1 MINAAVQKGPVMGHH
16 QKAPLSA
23 QIVRQFLPSRSVEM
37 IGRLIDEQKGIVPQK
52 QCRQKRFR
60 VLSKRETCKGLPQQ
74 LFGQIQQGTF
84 PRDLPILRSRRS
96 SANHLHGKSFRIL
109 HRIGKIFKF
118 HIRMNLAAAGQRT
131 LQQAQQCGL
140 SAAVAAHEAQPP
152 IRIQLKRYVF
162 EHCFGAALVG
172 KRQIPHVDQ

>member
-23 QIVRQFLPSRSVEM
+23 QIVRQFLPSRSIEM

-60 VLSKRETCKGLPQQ
+60 ALSKRETFKGLPQQ

-109 HRIGKIFKF
+109 HRIGKILKF

-131 LQQAQQCGL
+131 LQQAQ
-140 SAAVAAHEAQPP
+140 
-152 IRIQLKRYVF
+152 
-162 EHCFGAALVG
+162 
-172 KRQIPHVDQ
+172 